1 MFHFCLKS
9 LTKVSNLICWQI
21 HHLPQRIVLPKI
33 LYWVFQQNVSF
44 TNIFFF
50 FWRTKLFKNPSAFLI
65 NLNQKTPKLKSPVLI
80 WASKTMGNMFSWND
94 FCKHFYVQHVKLVLI
109 SMNSEPIFSP
119 SQRSFITSLLNNLGY
134 INMIHIPQI
143 KVFSMFPKITK

>member
-1 MFHFCLKS
+1 MLTNSSLASADCLTQSLILCVSTKRLLYKHF
-9 LTKVSNLICWQI
+9 
-21 HHLPQRIVLPKI
+21 
-33 LYWVFQQNVSF
+33 F
-44 TNIFFF
+44 FFF
-50 FWRTKLFKNPSAFLI
+50 FWTKVFKNLSAFLI

-80 WASKTMGNMFSWND
+80 WASKAMGNMFSWND